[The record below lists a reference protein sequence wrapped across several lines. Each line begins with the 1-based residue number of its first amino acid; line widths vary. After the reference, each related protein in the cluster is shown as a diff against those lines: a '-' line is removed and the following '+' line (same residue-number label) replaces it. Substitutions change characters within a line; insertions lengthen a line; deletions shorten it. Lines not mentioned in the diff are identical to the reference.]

1 MKTRH
6 IVLFMLLILVVPVN
20 IYAGAPT
27 DTIKAHVDEVLNVL
41 RASSDG
47 SKRSDEAKKAEI
59 RVIAGRMFDF
69 TAMSKA
75 TLGNNWNKLDKDQR
89 IEFIKLLKAMLENAY
104 VSKILGYTDEK
115 AVFIGERSL
124 SPTRVEVQSTLVAKN
139 ADIPMHYRVLKT
151 EDTWKVYDVIIEGVS
166 LVKNYRTQFRQILA
180 KQTPSELLDIMRLK
194 VGEL

>member
-1 MKTRH
+1 MKTLH
-6 IVLFMLLILVVPVN
+6 VVLLMLLTLIVPMN
-20 IYAGAPT
+20 IYAGTPT

-41 RASSDG
+41 RASPDG

-89 IEFIKLLKAMLENAY
+89 TEFIKLLKAMLENAY

-124 SPTRVEVQSTLVAKN
+124 SPTRVEVQSTLMARN

-180 KQTPSELLDIMRLK
+180 KQTPSELLDVMRQK
-194 VGEL
+194 VGEI